1 MKFVASSRLR
11 LFGALLLA
19 VTLVVAAALT
29 ATSRAGS
36 VRTSVVI
43 TFSPHVLTVGQQV
56 GQQGF
61 LSIKFVN
68 AGPSTVNHVFE
79 RVTDTSGNPLPL
91 PKSAFDGFTLPTG
104 CLVTGTN
111 TSLITCDLGQVAQGT
126 VRKVIS
132 FSASAPTAFTARVSA
147 SFDEGKQSGL
157 TDTVVDDDFPFSI
170 VSSTDQTRRGQCGPN
185 GSTLM
190 ALDSLQ
196 QTSITYPTLPPS
208 ALVPCTPASAGVD
221 SINQPLNVTHP
232 FGEISFVDF
241 LDGAGLA
248 TVKVYFFSPPKGITK
263 KNLALYE
270 LPSYPLLT
278 ATDGGAAVPP
288 CVTVNGILQIPPGSD
303 FVSCVVSVDTLSGG
317 GLVATLLARGVNDN
331 GYGGA
336 G

>member
-36 VRTSVVI
+36 VRTFVVI
-43 TFSPHVLTVGQQV
+43 TFSPHVLTV

-190 ALDSLQ
+190 ALDSAQ
-196 QTSITYPTLPPS
+196 QTSITYNALPPS

-221 SINQPLNVTHP
+221 SINQPSNVTHP

-241 LDGAGLA
+241 LEGAGLA

-270 LPSYPLLT
+270 LPSYPLLA

-288 CVTVNGILQIPPGSD
+288 CVNLQIPPGSD
-303 FVSCVVSVDTLSGG
+303 FVSCIVSVD
-317 GLVATLLARGVNDN
+317 
-331 GYGGA
+331 
-336 G
+336 

>member
-43 TFSPHVLTVGQQV
+43 TFSPHVLTVGQQ
-56 GQQGF
+56 GF

-79 RVTDTSGNPLPL
+79 TVTDTSGNPLPL
-91 PKSAFDGFTLPTG
+91 PASAFSGFTLPTG
-104 CLVTGTN
+104 CSVTGTS
-111 TSLITCDLGQVAQGT
+111 TSLITCDLGQVPMGT

-132 FSASAPTAFTARVSA
+132 FNASASTAFTARVSA

-170 VSSTDQTRRGQCGPN
+170 VSTTDQTRRGQCGPN
-185 GSTLM
+185 GSTLL
-190 ALDSLQ
+190 ALDSVQ
-196 QTSITYPTLPPS
+196 QTSITYNALPPS

-278 ATDGGAAVPP
+278 ATDDGAAVPN
-288 CVTVNGILQIPPGSD
+288 CVSVNGGPLQIPPNSH
-303 FVSCVVSVDTLSGG
+303 FLSCLVGVDTISGG
-317 GLVATLLARGVNDN
+317 GLVATLLARGGND
-331 GYGGA
+331 GGWGGA